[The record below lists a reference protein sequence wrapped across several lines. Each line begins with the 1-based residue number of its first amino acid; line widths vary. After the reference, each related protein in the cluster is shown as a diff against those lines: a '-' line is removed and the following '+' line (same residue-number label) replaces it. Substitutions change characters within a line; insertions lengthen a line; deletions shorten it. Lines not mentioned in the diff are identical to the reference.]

1 MKQLVTNQ
9 KGRVGDW
16 VAKQVNRQSSWGAQD
31 SFQAI
36 GLEENGELIAGM
48 VVEGYVK
55 NARCVVHLAG
65 VGKRWLN
72 REYLFSCCDYMFNQM
87 GCKVVIGL
95 VDVDN
100 EKAMKF
106 DIHFGFVEVAR
117 IKDGAGD
124 CDLVILEL
132 RKENCRWLARG

>member
-9 KGRVGDW
+9 KERVGAW
-16 VAKQVNRQSSWGAQD
+16 VAKQVNRQSSWGP
-31 SFQAI
+31 FQAV
-36 GLEENGELIAGM
+36 GLEESGELIAGM

-65 VGKRWLN
+65 KGKRWLN

-87 GCKVVIGL
+87 GCKVAIGL
-95 VDVDN
+95 VDADN
-100 EKAMKF
+100 EKSMKF
-106 DIHFGFVEVAR
+106 GTHLGSVEAAR

-132 RKENCRWLARG
+132 RKENCRWLVRR